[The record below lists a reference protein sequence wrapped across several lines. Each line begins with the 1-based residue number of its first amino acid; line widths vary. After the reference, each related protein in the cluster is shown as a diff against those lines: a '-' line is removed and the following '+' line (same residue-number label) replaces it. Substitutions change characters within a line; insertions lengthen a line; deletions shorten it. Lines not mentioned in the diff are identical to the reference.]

1 MNKVGVVLS
10 GCGHQDGSE
19 IHEAVFTLHALEK
32 AGAEAIIMAPDMD
45 QFHVINHL
53 NGNEDLSE
61 SRNILVESAR
71 IARGKVVDVASVS
84 GHQLD
89 ALIFPGGTGM
99 AKNIFDYSMAGINCT
114 VISDVQKLVVEI
126 LEANK
131 PLGAI
136 CIAPVMV
143 AKVLEFLGR
152 TGTVTGGF
160 NVEINNDIKAMG
172 INTIEAGAEAGAVA
186 GQHHGAHVD
195 LRRQRLADFDQG
207 LKQRP
212 VQGVVPLG
220 AVQPHLGHRAMAL
233 QLQDLAHRFARLSC
247 ARSMPTRSRHRVN
260 ICR

>member
-32 AGAEAIIMAPDMD
+32 ADAEAIIMAPDMD

-53 NGNEDLSE
+53 NGNEELSE

-71 IARGKVVDVASVS
+71 IARGKVIDVASVS

-114 VISDVQKLVVEI
+114 VISDVQRLVVEI
-126 LEANK
+126 LEADK

-136 CIAPVMV
+136 CIAPVMI
-143 AKVLEFLGR
+143 AKVLEYLGR

-172 INTIEAGAEAGAVA
+172 INAVEVGAEEIV
-186 GQHHGAHVD
+186 VD
-195 LRRQRLADFDQG
+195 KENKIVTTPAYVDA
-207 LKQRP
+207 KS
-212 VQGVVPLG
+212 
-220 AVQPHLGHRAMAL
+220 MNE
-233 QLQDLAHRFARLSC
+233 SC
-247 ARSMPTRSRHRVN
+247 TGIEKLVN
-260 ICR
+260 KVLELI

>member
-114 VISDVQKLVVEI
+114 VISDVQRLVVEI
-126 LEANK
+126 LEADK

-172 INTIEAGAEAGAVA
+172 INIIEVGAEEIV
-186 GQHHGAHVD
+186 VD
-195 LRRQRLADFDQG
+195 KENKIVTTPAYVEA
-207 LKQRP
+207 K
-212 VQGVVPLG
+212 
-220 AVQPHLGHRAMAL
+220 
-233 QLQDLAHRFARLSC
+233 
-247 ARSMPTRSRHRVN
+247 SMNESFTGIEKLVN
-260 ICR
+260 KVLDMI

>member
-32 AGAEAIIMAPDMD
+32 AEAEAIIMAPDMD

-114 VISDVQKLVVEI
+114 IISDVQRLVVEI
-126 LEANK
+126 LEADK

-172 INTIEAGAEAGAVA
+172 INTIEVGAEEIV
-186 GQHHGAHVD
+186 VD
-195 LRRQRLADFDQG
+195 KENKIITTPAYVEA
-207 LKQRP
+207 K
-212 VQGVVPLG
+212 
-220 AVQPHLGHRAMAL
+220 
-233 QLQDLAHRFARLSC
+233 
-247 ARSMPTRSRHRVN
+247 SMNESFTGIEKLVN
-260 ICR
+260 KVLDMI

>member
-114 VISDVQKLVVEI
+114 VISDVQRLVVEI
-126 LEANK
+126 LEADK

-143 AKVLEFLGR
+143 AKVLEYLGR

-172 INTIEAGAEAGAVA
+172 INTIEVGAEEIV
-186 GQHHGAHVD
+186 VD
-195 LRRQRLADFDQG
+195 KENKIVTTPAYVDA
-207 LKQRP
+207 KS
-212 VQGVVPLG
+212 
-220 AVQPHLGHRAMAL
+220 MNE
-233 QLQDLAHRFARLSC
+233 SC
-247 ARSMPTRSRHRVN
+247 TGIEKLVDKVLEL
-260 ICR
+260 I

>member
-1 MNKVGVVLS
+1 MKKIGVVLS

-114 VISDVQKLVVEI
+114 VISDVQRLVVEI
-126 LEANK
+126 LEADK

-143 AKVLEFLGR
+143 AKILEFLGR

-172 INTIEAGAEAGAVA
+172 INTIEVGAEEIVIDKENKIVTTPAYVEA
-186 GQHHGAHVD
+186 
-195 LRRQRLADFDQG
+195 
-207 LKQRP
+207 K
-212 VQGVVPLG
+212 
-220 AVQPHLGHRAMAL
+220 
-233 QLQDLAHRFARLSC
+233 
-247 ARSMPTRSRHRVN
+247 SMNESFTGIEKLVN
-260 ICR
+260 KVLDMI

>member
-1 MNKVGVVLS
+1 MKKIGVVLS

-19 IHEAVFTLHALEK
+19 IHEAVFTLQALDK
-32 AGAEAIIMAPDMD
+32 SDVDVIIMAPDMD

-53 NGNEDLSE
+53 NGEEEISE

-71 IARGKVVDVASVS
+71 IARGKVVDVATIS
-84 GHQLD
+84 GQQLD

-114 VISDVQKLVVEI
+114 VIPDVQRLVVEV

-143 AKVLEFLGR
+143 AKILEYLGR

-160 NVEINNDIKAMG
+160 NDNINNDIRAMG
-172 INTIEAGAEAGAVA
+172 IDTIEVGAEDIV
-186 GQHHGAHVD
+186 VD
-195 LRRQRLADFDQG
+195 EENKIVTTPAYVEA
-207 LKQRP
+207 K
-212 VQGVVPLG
+212 
-220 AVQPHLGHRAMAL
+220 
-233 QLQDLAHRFARLSC
+233 
-247 ARSMPTRSRHRVN
+247 SMSEAFIGIEKLVN
-260 ICR
+260 KVLELI

>member
-10 GCGHQDGSE
+10 GCGYQDGSE

-53 NGNEDLSE
+53 NGNEDLTE

-114 VISDVQKLVVEI
+114 VISDVQRLVVEI
-126 LEANK
+126 LEADK

-172 INTIEAGAEAGAVA
+172 INTIEVGAEEIVIDKENKIVTTPAYVEA
-186 GQHHGAHVD
+186 
-195 LRRQRLADFDQG
+195 
-207 LKQRP
+207 K
-212 VQGVVPLG
+212 
-220 AVQPHLGHRAMAL
+220 
-233 QLQDLAHRFARLSC
+233 
-247 ARSMPTRSRHRVN
+247 SMNESFMGIEKLVN
-260 ICR
+260 KVLDMI

>member
-53 NGNEDLSE
+53 NGNEDLTE

-114 VISDVQKLVVEI
+114 VISDVQRLVVEI
-126 LEANK
+126 LEADK

-143 AKVLEFLGR
+143 AKVLESLGR

-172 INTIEAGAEAGAVA
+172 INTIEVGAEEIVIDKENKIVTTPAYVEA
-186 GQHHGAHVD
+186 
-195 LRRQRLADFDQG
+195 
-207 LKQRP
+207 K
-212 VQGVVPLG
+212 
-220 AVQPHLGHRAMAL
+220 
-233 QLQDLAHRFARLSC
+233 
-247 ARSMPTRSRHRVN
+247 SMNESFMGIEKLVN
-260 ICR
+260 KVLDMI

>member
-32 AGAEAIIMAPDMD
+32 AEAEAIIMAPDMD

-114 VISDVQKLVVEI
+114 VISDVQRLVVEI
-126 LEANK
+126 LEADK

-160 NVEINNDIKAMG
+160 NDEINNDIKAMG
-172 INTIEAGAEAGAVA
+172 INTIEVGAEEIV
-186 GQHHGAHVD
+186 VD
-195 LRRQRLADFDQG
+195 KENKIVTTPAYVEAKLMNESSTGIEKL
-207 LKQRP
+207 
-212 VQGVVPLG
+212 
-220 AVQPHLGHRAMAL
+220 
-233 QLQDLAHRFARLSC
+233 
-247 ARSMPTRSRHRVN
+247 VN
-260 ICR
+260 KVLDMI

>member
-1 MNKVGVVLS
+1 MKKIGVVLS

-19 IHEAVFTLHALEK
+19 IHEAVFTLQALDK
-32 AGAEAIIMAPDMD
+32 SDVDVIIMAPDMD

-53 NGNEDLSE
+53 NGEEEISE

-71 IARGKVVDVASVS
+71 IARGEVVDVATIS
-84 GHQLD
+84 GQQLD

-114 VISDVQKLVVEI
+114 VIPDVQRLVVEV

-143 AKVLEFLGR
+143 AKILEYLGR

-160 NVEINNDIKAMG
+160 NDNINNDIKAMG
-172 INTIEAGAEAGAVA
+172 INTIEVGAEDIV
-186 GQHHGAHVD
+186 VD
-195 LRRQRLADFDQG
+195 EENKIVTTPAYVEA
-207 LKQRP
+207 K
-212 VQGVVPLG
+212 
-220 AVQPHLGHRAMAL
+220 
-233 QLQDLAHRFARLSC
+233 
-247 ARSMPTRSRHRVN
+247 SMSEAFIGIEKLVN
-260 ICR
+260 KVLELI

>member
-114 VISDVQKLVVEI
+114 VISDVQRLVVEI
-126 LEANK
+126 LEADK

-136 CIAPVMV
+136 CIAPVMI
-143 AKVLEFLGR
+143 AKVLEYLGR

-172 INTIEAGAEAGAVA
+172 INTIEVGAEEIVIDKENKIVTTPAYVEA
-186 GQHHGAHVD
+186 
-195 LRRQRLADFDQG
+195 
-207 LKQRP
+207 K
-212 VQGVVPLG
+212 
-220 AVQPHLGHRAMAL
+220 
-233 QLQDLAHRFARLSC
+233 
-247 ARSMPTRSRHRVN
+247 SMNESFTGIEKLVN
-260 ICR
+260 KVLDMI

>member
-114 VISDVQKLVVEI
+114 VISDVQRLVVEI
-126 LEANK
+126 LEADK

-143 AKVLEFLGR
+143 AKVLEYLGR

-172 INTIEAGAEAGAVA
+172 INTIEVGAEEIV
-186 GQHHGAHVD
+186 VD
-195 LRRQRLADFDQG
+195 KENKIVTTPAYVDA
-207 LKQRP
+207 KS
-212 VQGVVPLG
+212 
-220 AVQPHLGHRAMAL
+220 MNE
-233 QLQDLAHRFARLSC
+233 SC
-247 ARSMPTRSRHRVN
+247 TGIEKLVN
-260 ICR
+260 KVLDMI

>member
-32 AGAEAIIMAPDMD
+32 ADAEAIIMAPDMD

-53 NGNEDLSE
+53 NGNEELSE

-71 IARGKVVDVASVS
+71 IARGKVIDVASVS

-114 VISDVQKLVVEI
+114 VISDVQRLVVEI
-126 LEANK
+126 LEADK

-143 AKVLEFLGR
+143 AKVLEYLGR

-172 INTIEAGAEAGAVA
+172 INTIEVGAEEIVIDKENKIVTTPAYVEA
-186 GQHHGAHVD
+186 
-195 LRRQRLADFDQG
+195 
-207 LKQRP
+207 K
-212 VQGVVPLG
+212 
-220 AVQPHLGHRAMAL
+220 
-233 QLQDLAHRFARLSC
+233 
-247 ARSMPTRSRHRVN
+247 SMNESFTGIEKLVN
-260 ICR
+260 KVLDMI

>member
-53 NGNEDLSE
+53 NGNEDLTE

-114 VISDVQKLVVEI
+114 VISDVQRLVVEI
-126 LEANK
+126 LEGDK

-160 NVEINNDIKAMG
+160 NDEINNDIKAMG
-172 INTIEAGAEAGAVA
+172 INTIEVGAEEIVIDKENKIVTTPAYVEA
-186 GQHHGAHVD
+186 
-195 LRRQRLADFDQG
+195 
-207 LKQRP
+207 K
-212 VQGVVPLG
+212 
-220 AVQPHLGHRAMAL
+220 
-233 QLQDLAHRFARLSC
+233 
-247 ARSMPTRSRHRVN
+247 SMNESFTGIEKLVN
-260 ICR
+260 KVLDMI

>member
-32 AGAEAIIMAPDMD
+32 AEAEAIIMAPDMD

-53 NGNEDLSE
+53 NGNEDVSE

-99 AKNIFDYSMAGINCT
+99 AKNIFDYSMVGINCT
-114 VISDVQKLVVEI
+114 VISDVQRLVVEI
-126 LEANK
+126 LEADK

-143 AKVLEFLGR
+143 AKVLEYLGR

-172 INTIEAGAEAGAVA
+172 INTIEVGAEEIVIDKENKIVTTPAYVEA
-186 GQHHGAHVD
+186 
-195 LRRQRLADFDQG
+195 
-207 LKQRP
+207 K
-212 VQGVVPLG
+212 
-220 AVQPHLGHRAMAL
+220 
-233 QLQDLAHRFARLSC
+233 
-247 ARSMPTRSRHRVN
+247 SMNESFMGIEKLVN
-260 ICR
+260 KVLDMI

>member
-84 GHQLD
+84 GHQVD

-114 VISDVQKLVVEI
+114 VISDVQRLVVEI
-126 LEANK
+126 LEADK

-160 NVEINNDIKAMG
+160 NDEINNDIKAMG
-172 INTIEAGAEAGAVA
+172 INTIEVGAEEIV
-186 GQHHGAHVD
+186 VD
-195 LRRQRLADFDQG
+195 KENKIVTTPAYVEA
-207 LKQRP
+207 K
-212 VQGVVPLG
+212 
-220 AVQPHLGHRAMAL
+220 
-233 QLQDLAHRFARLSC
+233 
-247 ARSMPTRSRHRVN
+247 SMNESFTGIEKLVN
-260 ICR
+260 KVLDMI

>member
-32 AGAEAIIMAPDMD
+32 AEAEAIIMAPDMD

-53 NGNEDLSE
+53 NGNEDVSE

-114 VISDVQKLVVEI
+114 VISDVQRLVVEI
-126 LEANK
+126 LEADK

-172 INTIEAGAEAGAVA
+172 INTIEVGAEEIVIDKENKIVTTPAYVEA
-186 GQHHGAHVD
+186 
-195 LRRQRLADFDQG
+195 
-207 LKQRP
+207 K
-212 VQGVVPLG
+212 
-220 AVQPHLGHRAMAL
+220 AMNESFMGIEKL
-233 QLQDLAHRFARLSC
+233 
-247 ARSMPTRSRHRVN
+247 VN
-260 ICR
+260 KVLDMI

>member
-32 AGAEAIIMAPDMD
+32 AEAEAIIMAPDMD

-53 NGNEDLSE
+53 NGNEDVSE

-114 VISDVQKLVVEI
+114 VISDVQRLVVEI
-126 LEANK
+126 LEGDK

-160 NVEINNDIKAMG
+160 NDEINNDIKAMG
-172 INTIEAGAEAGAVA
+172 INTIEVGAEEIV
-186 GQHHGAHVD
+186 VD
-195 LRRQRLADFDQG
+195 KENKIVTTPAYVEA
-207 LKQRP
+207 K
-212 VQGVVPLG
+212 
-220 AVQPHLGHRAMAL
+220 
-233 QLQDLAHRFARLSC
+233 
-247 ARSMPTRSRHRVN
+247 SMNESFTGIEKLVN
-260 ICR
+260 KVLDMI

>member
-1 MNKVGVVLS
+1 MKKVGVVLS

-32 AGAEAIIMAPDMD
+32 ADAEAIIMAPDMD

-53 NGNEDLSE
+53 NGNEGLSE

-71 IARGKVVDVASVS
+71 IARGKVIDVASVS

-114 VISDVQKLVVEI
+114 VISDVQRLVVEI
-126 LEANK
+126 LEADK

-136 CIAPVMV
+136 CIAPVMI
-143 AKVLEFLGR
+143 AKVLEYLGR

-172 INTIEAGAEAGAVA
+172 INAVEVGAEEIV
-186 GQHHGAHVD
+186 VD
-195 LRRQRLADFDQG
+195 KENKIVTTPAYVDA
-207 LKQRP
+207 KS
-212 VQGVVPLG
+212 
-220 AVQPHLGHRAMAL
+220 MNE
-233 QLQDLAHRFARLSC
+233 SC
-247 ARSMPTRSRHRVN
+247 TGIEKLVN
-260 ICR
+260 KVLELI

>member
-32 AGAEAIIMAPDMD
+32 EDAEAIIMAPDMD

-53 NGNEDLSE
+53 NGNEELSE

-71 IARGKVVDVASVS
+71 IARGKVIDVASVS

-114 VISDVQKLVVEI
+114 VISDVQRLVVEI
-126 LEANK
+126 LEADK

-136 CIAPVMV
+136 CIAPVMI
-143 AKVLEFLGR
+143 AKVLEYLGR

-172 INTIEAGAEAGAVA
+172 INTIEVGAEEIV
-186 GQHHGAHVD
+186 VD
-195 LRRQRLADFDQG
+195 KENKIVTTPAYVDA
-207 LKQRP
+207 KS
-212 VQGVVPLG
+212 
-220 AVQPHLGHRAMAL
+220 MNE
-233 QLQDLAHRFARLSC
+233 SC
-247 ARSMPTRSRHRVN
+247 TGIEKLVN
-260 ICR
+260 KVLELI

>member
-19 IHEAVFTLHALEK
+19 IHEAVFTLFALSK
-32 AGAEAIIMAPDMD
+32 ADAEVIIMAPDMD

-53 NGNEDLSE
+53 NGQEEISE

-71 IARGKVVDVASVS
+71 IARGNIVDVASVS

-114 VISDVQKLVVEI
+114 VISDVQRLVVEI
-126 LEANK
+126 LEADK

-143 AKVLEFLGR
+143 AKILEYLGR
-152 TGTVTGGF
+152 SGTLTGGY
-160 NVEINNDIKAMG
+160 NVGINNDIKAMG
-172 INTIEAGAEAGAVA
+172 INAKEIGAKEIVVDQENKIVTTPAYVEAKSMNEAFIGIEK
-186 GQHHGAHVD
+186 
-195 LRRQRLADFDQG
+195 L
-207 LKQRP
+207 
-212 VQGVVPLG
+212 
-220 AVQPHLGHRAMAL
+220 
-233 QLQDLAHRFARLSC
+233 
-247 ARSMPTRSRHRVN
+247 VN
-260 ICR
+260 KVLEMV

>member
-32 AGAEAIIMAPDMD
+32 AEAEAIIMAPDMD

-114 VISDVQKLVVEI
+114 VISDVQRLVVEI
-126 LEANK
+126 LEGDK

-152 TGTVTGGF
+152 AGTVTGGF
-160 NVEINNDIKAMG
+160 NDEINNDIKAMG
-172 INTIEAGAEAGAVA
+172 INTIEVGAEEIV
-186 GQHHGAHVD
+186 VD
-195 LRRQRLADFDQG
+195 KENKIVTTPAYVEA
-207 LKQRP
+207 K
-212 VQGVVPLG
+212 
-220 AVQPHLGHRAMAL
+220 
-233 QLQDLAHRFARLSC
+233 
-247 ARSMPTRSRHRVN
+247 SMNESFTGIEKLVN
-260 ICR
+260 KVLDMI

>member
-32 AGAEAIIMAPDMD
+32 AEAEAIIMAPDMD

-114 VISDVQKLVVEI
+114 VISDVQRLVVEI
-126 LEANK
+126 LEADK

-143 AKVLEFLGR
+143 AKILEYLGR

-172 INTIEAGAEAGAVA
+172 INTIEVGAEEIV
-186 GQHHGAHVD
+186 VD
-195 LRRQRLADFDQG
+195 KENKIVTTPAYVEA
-207 LKQRP
+207 K
-212 VQGVVPLG
+212 
-220 AVQPHLGHRAMAL
+220 
-233 QLQDLAHRFARLSC
+233 
-247 ARSMPTRSRHRVN
+247 SMNESFTGIEKLVN
-260 ICR
+260 KVLDMI

>member
-19 IHEAVFTLHALEK
+19 IHEAVFTLLALSK
-32 AGAEAIIMAPDMD
+32 ADAEVIIMAPDMD

-53 NGNEDLSE
+53 NGQEEVSE

-71 IARGKVVDVASVS
+71 IARGKIVDVASVS

-99 AKNIFDYSMAGINCT
+99 AKNIIDYSMAGINCT
-114 VISDVQKLVVEI
+114 VISDVQRLVVEI
-126 LEANK
+126 LEADK

-143 AKVLEFLGR
+143 AKILEYLGR
-152 TGTVTGGF
+152 SGTVTGGF

-172 INTIEAGAEAGAVA
+172 INTKEIGAKEIVVDQENKIVTTPAYVEAKSMNEAFIGIEK
-186 GQHHGAHVD
+186 
-195 LRRQRLADFDQG
+195 L
-207 LKQRP
+207 
-212 VQGVVPLG
+212 
-220 AVQPHLGHRAMAL
+220 
-233 QLQDLAHRFARLSC
+233 
-247 ARSMPTRSRHRVN
+247 VN
-260 ICR
+260 KVLEMV

>member
-53 NGNEDLSE
+53 NGNEDVSE

-84 GHQLD
+84 GHQVD

-114 VISDVQKLVVEI
+114 VISDVQRLVVEI
-126 LEANK
+126 LEGDK

-172 INTIEAGAEAGAVA
+172 INTIEVGAEEIV
-186 GQHHGAHVD
+186 VD
-195 LRRQRLADFDQG
+195 KENKIVTTPAYVEA
-207 LKQRP
+207 K
-212 VQGVVPLG
+212 
-220 AVQPHLGHRAMAL
+220 
-233 QLQDLAHRFARLSC
+233 
-247 ARSMPTRSRHRVN
+247 SMNESFTGIEKLVN
-260 ICR
+260 KVLDMI

>member
-32 AGAEAIIMAPDMD
+32 ADAEAIIMVPDMD

-53 NGNEDLSE
+53 NGNEELSE

-71 IARGKVVDVASVS
+71 IARGKVIDVASVS

-114 VISDVQKLVVEI
+114 VISDVQRLVVEI
-126 LEANK
+126 LEADK

-136 CIAPVMV
+136 CIAPVMI
-143 AKVLEFLGR
+143 AKVLEYLGR

-172 INTIEAGAEAGAVA
+172 INAVEVGAEEIV
-186 GQHHGAHVD
+186 VD
-195 LRRQRLADFDQG
+195 KENKIVTTPAYVDA
-207 LKQRP
+207 K
-212 VQGVVPLG
+212 
-220 AVQPHLGHRAMAL
+220 
-233 QLQDLAHRFARLSC
+233 
-247 ARSMPTRSRHRVN
+247 SMNESFTGIEKLVN
-260 ICR
+260 KVLELI

>member
-32 AGAEAIIMAPDMD
+32 AEAEAIIMAPDMD

-71 IARGKVVDVASVS
+71 IGRGKVVDVASVS

-114 VISDVQKLVVEI
+114 IISDVQRLVVEI
-126 LEANK
+126 LEADK

-160 NVEINNDIKAMG
+160 NDEINNDIKAMG
-172 INTIEAGAEAGAVA
+172 INTIEVGAEEIV
-186 GQHHGAHVD
+186 VD
-195 LRRQRLADFDQG
+195 KENKIVTTPAYVEA
-207 LKQRP
+207 K
-212 VQGVVPLG
+212 
-220 AVQPHLGHRAMAL
+220 
-233 QLQDLAHRFARLSC
+233 
-247 ARSMPTRSRHRVN
+247 SMNESFTGIEKLVN
-260 ICR
+260 KVLDMI

>member
-32 AGAEAIIMAPDMD
+32 ADAEAIIMAPDMD

-53 NGNEDLSE
+53 NGNEELSE

-71 IARGKVVDVASVS
+71 IARGKVIDVASVS

-114 VISDVQKLVVEI
+114 VISDVQRLVVEI
-126 LEANK
+126 LEADK

-143 AKVLEFLGR
+143 AKVLEYLGR

-172 INTIEAGAEAGAVA
+172 INAVEVGAEEIV
-186 GQHHGAHVD
+186 VD
-195 LRRQRLADFDQG
+195 KENKIVTTPAYVDA
-207 LKQRP
+207 KS
-212 VQGVVPLG
+212 
-220 AVQPHLGHRAMAL
+220 MNE
-233 QLQDLAHRFARLSC
+233 SC
-247 ARSMPTRSRHRVN
+247 TGIEKLVN
-260 ICR
+260 KVLELI

>member
-32 AGAEAIIMAPDMD
+32 AGAESIIMAPDMD

-114 VISDVQKLVVEI
+114 VISDVQRLVVEI
-126 LEANK
+126 LEADK

-160 NVEINNDIKAMG
+160 NDEINNDIKAMG
-172 INTIEAGAEAGAVA
+172 INTIEVGAEEIV
-186 GQHHGAHVD
+186 VD
-195 LRRQRLADFDQG
+195 KENKIVTTPAYVEA
-207 LKQRP
+207 K
-212 VQGVVPLG
+212 
-220 AVQPHLGHRAMAL
+220 
-233 QLQDLAHRFARLSC
+233 
-247 ARSMPTRSRHRVN
+247 SMNESFTGIEKLVN
-260 ICR
+260 KVLDMI

>member
-32 AGAEAIIMAPDMD
+32 AGAESIIMAPDMD

-114 VISDVQKLVVEI
+114 VISDVQRLVVEI
-126 LEANK
+126 LEADK

-172 INTIEAGAEAGAVA
+172 INTIEVGAEEIV
-186 GQHHGAHVD
+186 VD
-195 LRRQRLADFDQG
+195 KENKIVTSPAYVEA
-207 LKQRP
+207 K
-212 VQGVVPLG
+212 
-220 AVQPHLGHRAMAL
+220 
-233 QLQDLAHRFARLSC
+233 
-247 ARSMPTRSRHRVN
+247 SMNESFTGIEKLVN
-260 ICR
+260 KVLDMI